1 MGCNHK
7 VPRRQTPKPHFSC
20 KSVFVLLLLMLLMQE
35 TIMLLSVC
43 NRIAQLDKFLQK
55 DSNAK
60 NASLSSRQFMCK
72 AFLYSS
78 TYPLLFYHYIP
89 SSSFW
94 CIRFHTNRSISIY
107 WGRKLVHTVNSPRK
121 ILLCNSRYFNLRI
134 KVPILCY
141 EGTVFDRFQALKEKG
156 SYPESGLSSH

>member
-1 MGCNHK
+1 MRCNHK

-20 KSVFVLLLLMLLMQE
+20 KSVFVLPLLMLLMQE

-72 AFLYSS
+72 AFLHSS

-89 SSSFW
+89 HPLFDASDFTQTGQFLFTGEGNLSTLSVHQERSSFAT
-94 CIRFHTNRSISIY
+94 H
-107 WGRKLVHTVNSPRK
+107 G
-121 ILLCNSRYFNLRI
+121 ILIFASKFPFSALRAQSLTDSRHLKKREAIQNL
-134 KVPILCY
+134 
-141 EGTVFDRFQALKEKG
+141 G
-156 SYPESGLSSH
+156 